1 MDTINRIFSAG
12 MWTEIVTLVIPDY
25 NDSDEEL
32 TGIAEFIASVSIDI
46 PWHVTAFHP
55 DYKMKDRE
63 GTPVATLLRAR
74 GIGKQAG
81 LKFVYSGNIPGQ
93 VENTENTYC
102 PGCDEPLIIRIGFRV
117 KNNYLQNGH
126 CPKCSQSIAG
136 RWSEG
141 LT

>member
-1 MDTINRIFSAG
+1 
-12 MWTEIVTLVIPDY
+12 
-25 NDSDEEL
+25 
-32 TGIAEFIASVSIDI
+32 
-46 PWHVTAFHP
+46 
-55 DYKMKDRE
+55 MKDRE
-63 GTPVATLLRAR
+63 RTTVATLLRAR